1 MRYPSKL
8 KQVEEE
14 LIDTK
19 LKLSTVEKKYA
30 IAENLAKEMEDNT
43 KRVKAMVTE
52 EQNLEATRIQQ
63 HYNKLVERLEED
75 NRCLKDRIRVYE
87 VKVNDL

>member
-63 HYNKLVERLEED
+63 HYNKLVDRLEED
-75 NRCLKDRIRVYE
+75 NRSLKDRIRVYE

>member
-75 NRCLKDRIRVYE
+75 NKSLKDRIRVYE

>member
-52 EQNLEATRIQQ
+52 EQNLEATRIQ
-63 HYNKLVERLEED
+63 
-75 NRCLKDRIRVYE
+75 
-87 VKVNDL
+87 

>member
-75 NRCLKDRIRVYE
+75 NRSLKDRIRVYE

>member
-1 MRYPSKL
+1 MRYLSKL

-75 NRCLKDRIRVYE
+75 NRSLKDRIRVYE